1 MPDHLSSIASDL
13 TTAARSV
20 RLADGLAPRGV
31 VRRVGDGVAAV
42 AGLENVRYEELLAF
56 DSGAY
61 GIAFDLRSD
70 ELGAVLLATVVIL
83 EMTGSSSDPL
93 LPASAAF
100 LIGCTAVLDRVGVR
114 ELE

>member
-1 MPDHLSSIASDL
+1 MAKSRIS
-13 TTAARSV
+13 
-20 RLADGLAPRGV
+20 
-31 VRRVGDGVAAV
+31 
-42 AGLENVRYEELLAF
+42 NMLLV
-56 DSGAY
+56 
-61 GIAFDLRSD
+61 
-70 ELGAVLLATVVIL
+70 LGAVLLAAVVIL

>member
-1 MPDHLSSIASDL
+1 MAKSRIS
-13 TTAARSV
+13 
-20 RLADGLAPRGV
+20 
-31 VRRVGDGVAAV
+31 
-42 AGLENVRYEELLAF
+42 NMLLV
-56 DSGAY
+56 
-61 GIAFDLRSD
+61 
-70 ELGAVLLATVVIL
+70 LGAVLLATVVIL